1 MPGVQGDEL
10 CRRVRELEKSR
21 DSYTYLIMVTAKGS
35 TEDIARGLDAGA
47 DDYLVKPV
55 DPEELR
61 ARIKTGQRIL
71 DLHADLLATKR
82 DLLHQSRTDPL
93 TGVLNRRAILSELR
107 GELNRVSRGKGPL
120 SLCLFDIDDFKR
132 LNDTF
137 GHPAGDRGLKE
148 CVRRVLAVIRS
159 YDSLGR
165 IGGDEFL
172 VLLPGTDY
180 MEASAICHRI
190 QTVISGKPLEFAE
203 GTFDLTVSLGLVTS
217 AGDTAPEKLLE
228 AVDRAMYQSKK
239 EGGNRLT
246 S

>member
-1 MPGVQGDEL
+1 
-10 CRRVRELEKSR
+10 
-21 DSYTYLIMVTAKGS
+21 MVTAKGS
-35 TEDIARGLDAGA
+35 TEHIARGLDAGA

-61 ARIKTGQRIL
+61 ARLKAGQRIL
-71 DLHADLLATKR
+71 DLHSDLLAAKR
-82 DLLHQSRTDPL
+82 DLLRQSRTDSL

-107 GELNRVSRGKGPL
+107 GELNRVRRGKGPL

-137 GHPAGDRGLKE
+137 GHPAGDEGLKE
-148 CVRRVLAVIRS
+148 CVSRVQAVIRS

-172 VLLPGTDY
+172 VLLPGTG
-180 MEASAICHRI
+180 EAEALGICHRI
-190 QTVISGKPLEFAE
+190 QKVICDEPLKLKK

-217 AGDTAPEKLLE
+217 AGNEEPEKLLE

-239 EGGNRLT
+239 EGGNRLN